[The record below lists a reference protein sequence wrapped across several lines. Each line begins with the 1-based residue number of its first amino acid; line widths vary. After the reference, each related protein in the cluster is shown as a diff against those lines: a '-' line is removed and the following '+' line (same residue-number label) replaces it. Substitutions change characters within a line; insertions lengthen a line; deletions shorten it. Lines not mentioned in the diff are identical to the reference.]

1 MKKAFTLALVA
12 ASLALPAPSFAEPPQ
27 HIDLSAFPPA
37 GKMIDDV
44 VVPVPSEVFA
54 VLDKLGGKPHWE
66 DVLRPSKS
74 LAKPPGEQA
83 QTALL
88 LGTVI
93 AEGFIAVEAT
103 NTAEVKEIGKNV
115 LNLAKALGVGKE
127 VTKRTNS
134 ILDAADKSDWQA
146 VRKELDGALSDVKA
160 AMIKLDS
167 EPLSQLVSLGGWLRG
182 TEALTMVVSKNYS
195 KDGAELL
202 HQPVMLDYFEKRIAG
217 MKPKFKMNPAVS
229 KVQKG
234 LIDIR
239 PLMGLADG
247 TDISEKTVKEIKA
260 IAEDLVKTIGE
271 KIN

>member
-1 MKKAFTLALVA
+1 MKKAIFVTLAA
-12 ASLALPAPSFAEPPQ
+12 AVTAFAQPPA
-27 HIDLSAFPPA
+27 HIDVSTFPPA
-37 GKMIDDV
+37 SKMIDDV

-54 VLDKLGGKPHWE
+54 VLDKLGSPNWGA
-66 DVLRPSKS
+66 VLRPSNSK
-74 LAKPPGEQA
+74 APGEQA

-93 AEGFIAVEAT
+93 AEGFIAVEAK
-103 NTAEVKEIGKNV
+103 NTVEVKAIGKNV

-134 ILDAADKSDWQA
+134 ILTLAGTGDWA
-146 VRKELDGALSDVKA
+146 GVRKELDGALADVKA

-182 TEALTMVVSKNYS
+182 TEALTTVVSTNFTKE
-195 KDGAELL
+195 GAELL
-202 HQPVMLDYFEKRIAG
+202 HQPVLLDYFDKRIAS
-217 MKPKFKMNPAVS
+217 MKPKFKANPAVI
-229 KVQKG
+229 KVQKR

-239 PLMGLADG
+239 PLIGLSDG
-247 TDISEKTVKEIKA
+247 TEISEKTVKEIGA

-271 KIN
+271 KSN

>member
-1 MKKAFTLALVA
+1 MKKVFTLALVA
-12 ASLALPAPSFAEPPQ
+12 ASLALPAISLAEPPQ
-27 HIDLSAFPPA
+27 HIDVSTFPPA
-37 GKMIDDV
+37 SKMIDDV

-54 VLDKLGGKPHWE
+54 VLDKLGKPHWE
-66 DVLRPSKS
+66 DVLRSSKS
-74 LAKPPGEQA
+74 LVRLPGEQA

-103 NTAEVKEIGKNV
+103 NTGEVKEIGKNV

-134 ILDAADKSDWQA
+134 ILSYADKSDWQN

-182 TEALTMVVSKNYS
+182 TEALTTVVSKDYS
-195 KDGAELL
+195 KDRAELL
-202 HQPVMLDYFEKRIAG
+202 HQPVLLDFFDKRIAG
-217 MKPKFKMNPAVS
+217 MKPKFKLNPVVS

-234 LIDIR
+234 LIEIR
-239 PLMGLADG
+239 PLMGMSDG
-247 TDISEKTVKEIKA
+247 TEISEKTVKEMKA
-260 IAEDLVKTIGE
+260 IAEDLVKSIGE
-271 KIN
+271 KVN